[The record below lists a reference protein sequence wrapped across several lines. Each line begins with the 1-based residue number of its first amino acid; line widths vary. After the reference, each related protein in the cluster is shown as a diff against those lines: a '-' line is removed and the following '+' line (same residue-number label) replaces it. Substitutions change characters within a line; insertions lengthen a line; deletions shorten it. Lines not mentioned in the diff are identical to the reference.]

1 MVKLAKG
8 KKRIN
13 QRQVQLHLDPKGTM
27 YTCCKSSSWY
37 FYSPAGPVKLHQASK
52 QSDLFFTKAKLGPA

>member
-52 QSDLFFTKAKLGPA
+52 QSDLFF